1 MMVVL
6 KGVSAHVGANEKYK
20 GGILKYVPCI
30 LKYVRPFFRGVFRG
44 SVKCGQ
50 TRRVRA
56 SFDVRAGLLSVFFR
70 VVFRCLPA
78 GVCFFSCFFRN
89 FFACVYVFVFQGC
102 AVREAGVLCVGGIKK
117 FEKSH
122 GKVWLFGLSVVLL
135 HSLSGTKRRRKAEPR
150 GREFND
156 RIT

>member
-1 MMVVL
+1 MVVL

-70 VVFRCLPA
+70 VVFRFAPA
-78 GVCFFSCFFRN
+78 GVCFFVFSRN
-89 FFACVYVFVFQGC
+89 FFCVRLCFCFP
-102 AVREAGVLCVGGIKK
+102 GVCG
-117 FEKSH
+117 
-122 GKVWLFGLSVVLL
+122 
-135 HSLSGTKRRRKAEPR
+135 AR
-150 GREFND
+150 GRCFVC
-156 RIT
+156 RWYKKV

>member
-1 MMVVL
+1 MVVL

-20 GGILKYVPCI
+20 AHISKYVRHILKYLRHI
-30 LKYVRPFFRGVFRG
+30 FRGVFRG

-78 GVCFFSCFFRN
+78 GVCFFRVV
-89 FFACVYVFVFQGC
+89 CVIFLRAFMFLFSRGVRCARQVF
-102 AVREAGVLCVGGIKK
+102 CV
-117 FEKSH
+117 
-122 GKVWLFGLSVVLL
+122 SVV
-135 HSLSGTKRRRKAEPR
+135 
-150 GREFND
+150 
-156 RIT
+156 

>member
-1 MMVVL
+1 MVVL

-70 VVFRCLPA
+70 VVFRCPPA
-78 GVCFFSCFFRN
+78 GVCFFVFSCKFFV
-89 FFACVYVFVFQGC
+89 CVYVFVFQGC

-135 HSLSGTKRRRKAEPR
+135 HSLSGQGGAR

>member
-78 GVCFFSCFFRN
+78 GGVFF
-89 FFACVYVFVFQGC
+89 CVFSVIFLRAFMFLFSRVVRCARQVF
-102 AVREAGVLCVGGIKK
+102 CV
-117 FEKSH
+117 
-122 GKVWLFGLSVVLL
+122 SVV
-135 HSLSGTKRRRKAEPR
+135 
-150 GREFND
+150 
-156 RIT
+156 

>member
-50 TRRVRA
+50 TRRVRV
-56 SFDVRAGLLSVFFR
+56 SFDVRAGLMCVFFR

-78 GVCFFSCFFRN
+78 GVCFFRVFSVIFLRAFMFLFSRGVRCARQVF
-89 FFACVYVFVFQGC
+89 CV
-102 AVREAGVLCVGGIKK
+102 
-117 FEKSH
+117 
-122 GKVWLFGLSVVLL
+122 SVV
-135 HSLSGTKRRRKAEPR
+135 
-150 GREFND
+150 
-156 RIT
+156 

>member
-50 TRRVRA
+50 TRRVRV
-56 SFDVRAGLLSVFFR
+56 SFYVRAGLLCVFFR
-70 VVFRCLPA
+70 VVFRCPPA
-78 GVCFFSCFFRN
+78 GVCFFRVFSVIFLRAFMFLFSRGVRCARRVF
-89 FFACVYVFVFQGC
+89 CV
-102 AVREAGVLCVGGIKK
+102 
-117 FEKSH
+117 
-122 GKVWLFGLSVVLL
+122 
-135 HSLSGTKRRRKAEPR
+135 
-150 GREFND
+150 
-156 RIT
+156 

>member
-78 GVCFFSCFFRN
+78 GVCFFRVFSVIFLRAFMFLFSRGVRCARQVF
-89 FFACVYVFVFQGC
+89 CV
-102 AVREAGVLCVGGIKK
+102 
-117 FEKSH
+117 
-122 GKVWLFGLSVVLL
+122 SVV
-135 HSLSGTKRRRKAEPR
+135 
-150 GREFND
+150 
-156 RIT
+156 

>member
-70 VVFRCLPA
+70 VVFRCPPA
-78 GVCFFSCFFRN
+78 GVCFFR
-89 FFACVYVFVFQGC
+89 VFPVIFLRAFMFLYSRGVRCARRVFC
-102 AVREAGVLCVGGIKK
+102 AV
-117 FEKSH
+117 
-122 GKVWLFGLSVVLL
+122 VV
-135 HSLSGTKRRRKAEPR
+135 
-150 GREFND
+150 
-156 RIT
+156 

>member
-50 TRRVRA
+50 TRRVRV
-56 SFDVRAGLLSVFFR
+56 SFDVCAGLLSVFFR
-70 VVFRCLPA
+70 VVFPCSPA
-78 GVCFFSCFFRN
+78 GVCFLCFSCK
-89 FFACVYVFVFQGC
+89 FFAYVYVFVFQGR
-102 AVREAGVLCVGGIKK
+102 AVARRVFCVL
-117 FEKSH
+117 
-122 GKVWLFGLSVVLL
+122 VV
-135 HSLSGTKRRRKAEPR
+135 
-150 GREFND
+150 
-156 RIT
+156 

>member
-78 GVCFFSCFFRN
+78 GVCFFRVFSVIFLRAFMFLFSRVVRCARRVF
-89 FFACVYVFVFQGC
+89 CV
-102 AVREAGVLCVGGIKK
+102 
-117 FEKSH
+117 
-122 GKVWLFGLSVVLL
+122 SVV
-135 HSLSGTKRRRKAEPR
+135 
-150 GREFND
+150 
-156 RIT
+156 